1 MGVSKAHHTIPHHI
15 TPSYTYCYVEL
26 QSFALLQLTSII
38 NLLSLILLFLFLHY
52 IQFGSPEL
60 FTGVITSD
68 SVAVTSEAERK
79 GENKDER
86 KGENKD
92 ESKGSRVSGA
102 AGDSKYS
109 IKSPAGTVSSS
120 DPSRSPSSSSS
131 SSSLSSAQH
140 SQGNQSSTHALYKW
154 WKTRQT
160 VITPLLFQE

>member
-26 QSFALLQLTSII
+26 QSFALLQLTSIF
-38 NLLSLILLFLFLHY
+38 NFLSLILLFLFLHY

-68 SVAVTSEAERK
+68 SVAVTSEA
-79 GENKDER
+79 ER